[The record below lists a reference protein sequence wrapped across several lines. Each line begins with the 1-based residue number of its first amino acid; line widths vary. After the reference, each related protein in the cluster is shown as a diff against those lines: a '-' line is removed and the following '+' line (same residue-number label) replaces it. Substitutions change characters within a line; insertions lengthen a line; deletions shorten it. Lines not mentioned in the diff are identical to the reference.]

1 MYALVVTTIGGP
13 KSAMEAQTE
22 VKDLTLPHSTK
33 VAVRY
38 TKARPLS
45 LICSL
50 YSYGSQR
57 APVKGQCEDGDEG
70 KSPLVYELQ
79 LVL

>member
-1 MYALVVTTIGGP
+1 MYALDVFTIGGP
-13 KSAMEAQTE
+13 ESTMEAQTE

-38 TKARPLS
+38 TNARPLS

-50 YSYGSQR
+50 YSYSSQQ
-57 APVKGQCEDGDEG
+57 ASVKG
-70 KSPLVYELQ
+70 
-79 LVL
+79 